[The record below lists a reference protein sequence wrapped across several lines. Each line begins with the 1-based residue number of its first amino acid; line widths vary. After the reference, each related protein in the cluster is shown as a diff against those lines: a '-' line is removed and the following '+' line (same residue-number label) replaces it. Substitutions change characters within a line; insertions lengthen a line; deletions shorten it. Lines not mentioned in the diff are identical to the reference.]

1 VDEAGTREAIGRALL
16 ELLAEGRT
24 VSYGAAATRAG
35 VSKGLV
41 QHYFPDRTRLVR
53 FAATTLAARLGRR
66 LRAVTTDTDPAA
78 TLVAVLTGLLPTGP
92 DGRLDAA
99 AGRALFALALADP
112 EANTAY
118 RRGRAALTGA
128 VRELLARAAPALTA
142 DRLDRTCRD
151 LLGTLDELGTDLLL
165 GELSVERAH
174 ELVRD
179 RVAAATG

>member
-41 QHYFPDRTRLVR
+41 QHYFPDRTKLVR
-53 FAATTLAARLGRR
+53 FAAVTLATRLGRR
-66 LRAVTTDTDPAA
+66 LQAVTATADPATALVA
-78 TLVAVLTGLLPTGP
+78 TLTALLPIGP
-92 DGRLDAA
+92 DARLDAA
-99 AGRALFALALADP
+99 AGRALFALALTDP

-118 RRGRAALTGA
+118 RQGRAALAGA
-128 VRELLARAAPALTA
+128 VHDLLERAAPDLAPNRV
-142 DRLDRTCRD
+142 DQTCRD
-151 LLGTLDELGTDLLL
+151 LLGTLDELATDVLL
-165 GELSVERAH
+165 GELSAERAG

-179 RVAAATG
+179 RVADATG